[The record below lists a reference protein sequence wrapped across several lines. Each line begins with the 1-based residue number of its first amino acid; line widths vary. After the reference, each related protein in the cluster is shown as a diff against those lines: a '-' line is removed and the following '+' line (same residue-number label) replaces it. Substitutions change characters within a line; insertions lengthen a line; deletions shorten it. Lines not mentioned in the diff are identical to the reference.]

1 MSQVDIFQANYAVS
15 NLSMMLDGL
24 IQHDKCI
31 LLDWPNYCNVG
42 DHMIWLG
49 QKVIIKKLLRKSV
62 VYESSYQDCDMDI
75 IRSHSSV
82 PILCSGGGNFGDL
95 YINHQKFR
103 ENIVKNFPD
112 RTVIFLPQTIYY
124 ENTDNLNNTKEEL
137 SVYNNFHLFARDFD
151 SLKSAKTISC
161 KSNVYLGIDSAFALQ
176 VIMPRIMNAMK
187 TYKKVPLYLIRQDKE
202 SRASGIAAEKNAI
215 TVDWIE
221 ENSLDDY
228 MTISEVRSVI
238 DDCQLLDLIDCEDEI
253 TSLVYFV
260 RAVSLFS
267 RADYVVTDRLHA
279 FILAELLGI
288 RCRFHDNSYG
298 KNSSFYK
305 TWMRDDPYVVFKS

>member
-1 MSQVDIFQANYAVS
+1 MSRADIFQANYAIS

-31 LLDWPNYCNVG
+31 LLDWPDYCNIG

-49 QKVIIKKLLRKSV
+49 QKVILKKILGKSV
-62 VYESSYQDCDMDI
+62 VYESSYQNCDMDI
-75 IRSHSSV
+75 IRGHRNV

-95 YINHQKFR
+95 YNNHQKFR
-103 ENIVKNFPD
+103 ENIVKNFTE

-124 ENTDNLNNTKEEL
+124 GNSDNLIVTKEEL
-137 SVYNNFHLFARDFD
+137 SSYDNFYIFARDFD
-151 SLKSAKTISC
+151 SLKSARTISR

-176 VIMPRIMNAMK
+176 VIIPRIMSAMK
-187 TYKKVPLYLIRQDKE
+187 PYRKFPLYLIRQDKE
-202 SRASGIAAEKNAI
+202 SRSSELATEKNAI

-238 DDCQLLDLIDCEDEI
+238 DDCQLLDLIDWENEI

-279 FILAELLGI
+279 FILAELMGI

-305 TWMRDDPYVVFKS
+305 TWMRNDTYVVFES